1 MPQIYGTEAHSPKE
15 IAAAVEEVGVTKA
28 NLRLL
33 PMVALGV
40 LAGAFI
46 ALGALYYTVV
56 VSDPELSFATAR
68 VLGGLVFSLG
78 LVLVIVAGAEL
89 FTGNNLMVMAWVSRR
104 ISLARLLR
112 NFAVV
117 YVSNLA
123 GALFVVFLVYYSGH
137 WESGLIGVKA
147 VEIAAAKTALPFS
160 DAFFRGVL
168 CNMLV
173 CLAVWIAMGART
185 VAGKVLAVVFPVSA
199 FVAAGF
205 EHCVANMYLVPL
217 GILLAGGAGTGF
229 TTGPLPIATAE
240 APTWSGFAAN
250 LLPVTAGN
258 LVGGAVLVAAVYWA
272 IYRRHADS

>member
-1 MPQIYGTEAHSPKE
+1 MPPIYGTEAHSPKE
-15 IAAAVEEVGVTKA
+15 IAAAVEDVGVAKA

-56 VSDPELSFATAR
+56 ASDPKLSFATAR
-68 VLGGLVFSLG
+68 VLGGLVFSTG
-78 LVLVIVAGAEL
+78 LILVIVAGAEL

-104 ISLARLLR
+104 ITLSRLLR

-117 YVSNLA
+117 YLANLA
-123 GALFVVFLVYYSGH
+123 GALFVAFLVYFSGH
-137 WESGLIGVKA
+137 WKSGLIGVKA
-147 VEIAAAKTALPFS
+147 VEIAAAKTHLPYTE
-160 DAFFRGVL
+160 AFFRGIL

-185 VAGKVLAVVFPVSA
+185 VTGKILAVIFPISA

-205 EHCVANMYLVPL
+205 EHCVANMYLIPL
-217 GILLAGGAGTGF
+217 GILLAGSPGSEI
-229 TTGPLPIATAE
+229 TTGPIPIAVAE

-258 LVGGAVLVAAVYWA
+258 LFGGAVLVAAVYWA
-272 IYRRHADS
+272 IYRRQV

>member
-15 IAAAVEEVGVTKA
+15 IAAAVEDVGVAKA

-56 VSDPELSFATAR
+56 VSDSELSFATAR

-104 ISLARLLR
+104 INLARLLR

-117 YVSNLA
+117 YAANFA
-123 GALFVVFLVYYSGH
+123 GALFVVFLVYHSGH
-137 WESGLIGVKA
+137 WQSGDIGTKA
-147 VEIAAAKTALPFS
+147 VAIASAKTALPFA

-185 VAGKVLAVVFPVSA
+185 VAGKILAVIFPVSA

-205 EHCVANMYLVPL
+205 EHCVANMYLIPL
-217 GILLAGGAGTGF
+217 GILLAGDPGTGLS
-229 TTGPLPIATAE
+229 TGPVEVASAS
-240 APTWSGFAAN
+240 APTWSGLATN
-250 LLPVTAGN
+250 LLPVTLGN

-272 IYRRHADS
+272 IYRRQSKS